1 LTIFNPKWFGIWD
14 SRFISIMSFIG
25 YHMSADSDATNGAD
39 TNRSYGSVAG
49 HAVGIVVEILDSR

>member
-1 LTIFNPKWFGIWD
+1 
-14 SRFISIMSFIG
+14 MSFIG